1 MPDKAFETKLNIYL
15 SQIFNEELGIQSI
28 SETRRGKG
36 RPDILI
42 YIGGAKIVIEGSYS
56 KKDAEDDIKAKVEK
70 GFADVGIALY
80 YKQSIPD
87 SVESE
92 VIEKLRKSKFDV
104 KLFTPKDMSDTML
117 RYISGKKI
125 TSVAES
131 DWFEANVID
140 LSTIIQT
147 NVIEILVK
155 EEDIAK
161 TIQEIESASND
172 FVHRLRSLD
181 KNKKIAENLYD
192 IFYRLYGL
200 HVGDY
205 KQISELIY
213 ANSYLAL
220 LLSTA
225 FYQSV
230 QPSLGIDSLNT
241 LTNQA
246 GKKEGLRKAFNII
259 HGIDYKPIY
268 DVALRVVDC
277 LPDPVFEDVINR
289 GAKLGSNQALLKRD
303 FSGTI
308 YHKVVGDWSV
318 RKGFATFFTTIPAS
332 YLIAYLTIFSEYSP
346 YVEADKVKVADF
358 TCGSGT
364 LLTAAYSALEDLYK
378 LERFEEGDIDLDDF
392 HKKLLEQ
399 NFWGFDALRYA
410 LQIASLN
417 LVFHNPTIALKNMN
431 FYSIPLGII
440 DKKNNV
446 ELGSLRFLKSG
457 TLIDYFS
464 VDRKAK
470 KASVV
475 DSEEESENLPFFNLI
490 IMNPPFTRATG
501 RSGKQGGGL
510 FGFIIDEDARQTV
523 LRAYEKARGL
533 VKADLSIIGDECLKT
548 FKDGTFKGIGAAGEG
563 LLFLYLAY
571 QHLEVNGKLAFV
583 LPKAVLNGASWF
595 LVRALIFEKMHLE
608 YVIVSYD
615 QENRY
620 NFSESTSLSET
631 LIIARKTKPKVNK
644 QQTKFVMLTKKPL
657 NSFESK
663 ALAKA
668 IINNGSYAEAVGSSA
683 YTCEVSNSEMK
694 ENIDNWGRFVAFPNL
709 KLLSFVKELN
719 KGKLFDV
726 EIPMTKLGILATVGI
741 DRHQF
746 HDNFKLINR
755 KAAGSYSV
763 IYGGDEEQRTILQ
776 GKFNA
781 FIMPIDQKA
790 EKMFEEKSS
799 YLLVPDR
806 TRLNTTHIISMCLP
820 SKTLS
825 NIFYAV
831 KLKKRE
837 SVDKYKALCVWLN
850 STFGLL
856 LVIANREETEGAFV
870 SLKMSH
876 WRLQNI
882 LNINKL
888 KKAQVKKLSE
898 IFDSFHCK
906 EMQRLPQQYNLEAI
920 DPVRLAFDKEILDA
934 LGIKIEEEKLIEL
947 YKVVYEGFN
956 EWFEVGE
963 TQADLGKYMKLAK
976 MEGSK

>member
-1 MPDKAFETKLNIYL
+1 ML
-15 SQIFNEELGIQSI
+15 
-28 SETRRGKG
+28 
-36 RPDILI
+36 
-42 YIGGAKIVIEGSYS
+42 
-56 KKDAEDDIKAKVEK
+56 
-70 GFADVGIALY
+70 
-80 YKQSIPD
+80 
-87 SVESE
+87 
-92 VIEKLRKSKFDV
+92 EKLRKSKFDV
-104 KLFTPKDMSDTML
+104 KLFTPKDLSDTL
-117 RYISGKKI
+117 LKYVTGKKI
-125 TSVAES
+125 TSIAES

-140 LSTIIQT
+140 LTTIIKD

-161 TIQEIESASND
+161 TIQEIELASND
-172 FVHRLRSLD
+172 FVLRLRSLD

-192 IFYRLYGL
+192 IFYHLYGL

-220 LLSTA
+220 LLSAA

-230 QPSLGIDSLNT
+230 QPTLGIDSLNT
-241 LTNQA
+241 LTNRL

-259 HGIDYKPIY
+259 HDIDYKSIY

-332 YLIAYLTIFSEYSP
+332 YLIAYLAIFSEYEP
-346 YVEADKVKVADF
+346 YTEAEKVKVADF
-358 TCGSGT
+358 ACGSGT

-431 FYSIPLGII
+431 FYSIPLGIV
-440 DKKNNV
+440 KKNDV

-464 VDRKAK
+464 V
-470 KASVV
+470 
-475 DSEEESENLPFFNLI
+475 
-490 IMNPPFTRATG
+490 
-501 RSGKQGGGL
+501 
-510 FGFIIDEDARQTV
+510 
-523 LRAYEKARGL
+523 
-533 VKADLSIIGDECLKT
+533 
-548 FKDGTFKGIGAAGEG
+548 
-563 LLFLYLAY
+563 
-571 QHLEVNGKLAFV
+571 
-583 LPKAVLNGASWF
+583 
-595 LVRALIFEKMHLE
+595 
-608 YVIVSYD
+608 
-615 QENRY
+615 
-620 NFSESTSLSET
+620 
-631 LIIARKTKPKVNK
+631 
-644 QQTKFVMLTKKPL
+644 
-657 NSFESK
+657 
-663 ALAKA
+663 
-668 IINNGSYAEAVGSSA
+668 
-683 YTCEVSNSEMK
+683 
-694 ENIDNWGRFVAFPNL
+694 
-709 KLLSFVKELN
+709 
-719 KGKLFDV
+719 
-726 EIPMTKLGILATVGI
+726 
-741 DRHQF
+741 
-746 HDNFKLINR
+746 
-755 KAAGSYSV
+755 
-763 IYGGDEEQRTILQ
+763 
-776 GKFNA
+776 
-781 FIMPIDQKA
+781 DQKA

-837 SVDKYKALCVWLN
+837 SIEKYKALCVWLN

-856 LVIANREETEGAFV
+856 LVIANREETGGAFV

-882 LNINKL
+882 LNIDKL

-898 IFDSFHCK
+898 IFDDFHTK
-906 EMQRLPQQYNLEAI
+906 EMQRLPQQYNLQAI

-934 LGIKIEEEKLIEL
+934 LGIKIEEERLVKL
-947 YKVVYEGFN
+947 YKIVYEAFS
-956 EWFEVGE
+956 EWFEVGK
-963 TQADLGKYMKLAK
+963 TQADLGKYVKLCEEK
-976 MEGSK
+976 TDSSKT